1 MKGLL
6 LSGLVAMFCITSSFA
21 QEAGKVE
28 RKGTSGKVKHE
39 EVVSG
44 YLTNLNGKYKLRV
57 SENTFEPGGYVG
69 DHHHSG
75 PGLRVVTAGE
85 FTLVQAGKTTIK
97 KVGDTFYEAGDV
109 SIAVQNKGKVPAVLL
124 NFEILSVDW
133 KGSSN
138 IPVKSKK

>member
-1 MKGLL
+1 MKRLL

-21 QEAGKVE
+21 QEAGKIE

-39 EVVSG
+39 EMVSG
-44 YLTNLNGKYKLRV
+44 FLTNLNGKYKIRV

-75 PGLRVVTAGE
+75 PGIRVVTAGE
-85 FTLVQAGKTTIK
+85 LTLVQDGKTTIK
-97 KVGDTFYEAGDV
+97 KAGDTFYEAGDV
-109 SIAVQNKGKVPAVLL
+109 SIAVHNKGSIPAVIL
-124 NFEILSVDW
+124 NFEILPVDW

-138 IPVKSKK
+138 IPVKSK